1 MQCSDQQLVSR
12 IASGDRAAFAEF
24 YDRHAPAVLGLLLRL
39 LGQRA
44 DADDVLQ
51 EAFLEVWRRAPQYDG
66 ARATPLGWLTLIA
79 RSRAVDHLRRRRP
92 PNAPAPE
99 AADVMLADPAD
110 GLERREAAGCVRAAL
125 KQLPTEQR
133 SAIGLAFFAG
143 LTHEQVAQR
152 LGVPLGTAKTR
163 IRLGIQRLRALLD
176 EVSVP

>member
-1 MQCSDQQLVSR
+1 MENSDQQLVSR
-12 IASGDRAAFAEF
+12 IASGDSAAFAEF
-24 YDRHAPAVLGLLLRL
+24 YDRHAPGVLGLLLRL

-51 EAFLEVWRRAPQYDG
+51 ETFLQVWRRAPQYDAG
-66 ARATPLGWLTLIA
+66 RATPVGWLVLIA
-79 RSRAVDHLRRRRP
+79 RSRAVDHLRQRRP
-92 PNAPAPE
+92 TNV
-99 AADVMLADPAD
+99 AAAESICATLTDPAD
-110 GLERREAAGCVRAAL
+110 GLERQEVARCMRAAL
-125 KQLPTEQR
+125 QRLPEEQR

-163 IRLGIQRLRALLD
+163 IRLGIQRLRTLLE

>member
-1 MQCSDQQLVSR
+1 MECSDQQLVSR
-12 IASGDRAAFAEF
+12 IASGDRGAFAEF
-24 YDRHAPAVLGLLLRL
+24 YDRHAPAVLGLLVRL

-51 EAFLEVWRRAPQYDG
+51 DAFLQVWRRAPQYDAG
-66 ARATPLGWLTLIA
+66 RSTPLGWLILIA
-79 RSRAVDHLRRRRP
+79 RSRALDYLRRRRP

-99 AADVMLADPAD
+99 TADVALADPAD
-110 GLERREAAGCVRAAL
+110 GLQWRETAGCVRAAL
-125 KQLPTEQR
+125 KQLPKEQR

-143 LTHEQVAQR
+143 LSHEQVARR